1 MLFIVATTLSALPT
15 WRELAAK
22 NYVYSFDA
30 YLAETGKNY
39 MGPEYTSRKAQ
50 FELSLATIKKHNS
63 RTDSSYK
70 MGLSMHTDKTDEE
83 FRTQMKGYNRGI
95 AFATHAARPNPASL
109 VEKADLSALAEN
121 LDWRDKKV
129 VTPVKDQGG
138 CGSCWA
144 FSATETV
151 ESAVAMAT
159 GKLVKMAPQEY
170 VDCAPNPKHCGGSG
184 GCQGSTQWLAFNH
197 SIAAGIIAGATEYP
211 YKGRDGTC
219 EDSKMKSVASITG
232 YERIMANDYTSL
244 MSAVANYGPIA
255 ISVSAAWRHYSEG
268 VYDDECGTTIDHAVQ
283 LVGYGTDD
291 KSGDMYWLVR
301 NSWGTSWGEEG
312 YIRIKRFGEGN
323 EPCGVDKNPSSGTGC
338 TGGPDQVT
346 VCGLC
351 GIMSDSSY
359 PTGASLKE

>member
-30 YLAETGKNY
+30 YIAETGKNY
-39 MGPEYTSRKAQ
+39 MGPEYATRKAQ

-144 FSATETV
+144 FSAT
-151 ESAVAMAT
+151 
-159 GKLVKMAPQEY
+159 
-170 VDCAPNPKHCGGSG
+170 
-184 GCQGSTQWLAFNH
+184 
-197 SIAAGIIAGATEYP
+197 GAIE
-211 YKGRDGTC
+211 
-219 EDSKMKSVASITG
+219 
-232 YERIMANDYTSL
+232 
-244 MSAVANYGPIA
+244 
-255 ISVSAAWRHYSEG
+255 AAW
-268 VYDDECGTTIDHAVQ
+268 V
-283 LVGYGTDD
+283 
-291 KSGDMYWLVR
+291 M
-301 NSWGTSWGEEG
+301 
-312 YIRIKRFGEGN
+312 
-323 EPCGVDKNPSSGTGC
+323 
-338 TGGPDQVT
+338 
-346 VCGLC
+346 
-351 GIMSDSSY
+351 
-359 PTGASLKE
+359 